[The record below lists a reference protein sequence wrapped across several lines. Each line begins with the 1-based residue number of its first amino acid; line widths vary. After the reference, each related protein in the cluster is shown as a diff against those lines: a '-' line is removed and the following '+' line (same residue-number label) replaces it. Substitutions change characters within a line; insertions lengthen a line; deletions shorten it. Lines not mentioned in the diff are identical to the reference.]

1 MIFSPSEFRRLIHV
15 ETRRTG
21 NPIYDEDLAQEAAL
35 RALDAFRRAG
45 EVKHPHAFLRK
56 IVCDTVRDHWRHRQR
71 PTEDIDAVDERLLSV
86 QPQFEAD
93 LDRRRQRMALTSAL
107 NRLDAAK
114 RTLITM
120 FYEEGVSIPEIA
132 RRHDSTISAVK
143 MQLLRARQELFRMLG
158 AGEKARDSSDKKSRS
173 VRTSR
178 QSRSS
183 SR

>member
-1 MIFSPSEFRRLIHV
+1 MIFNPSEFRRLIHI

-21 NPIYDEDLAQEAAL
+21 NPLYDEDLAQEAAL

-45 EVKHPHAFLRK
+45 QVQHPRAFLRK

-71 PTEDIDAVDERLLSV
+71 PTEDIDTVDERLLSIH
-86 QPQFEAD
+86 PQFEAE
-93 LDRRRQRMALTSAL
+93 LDRRRQRHALRSAL
-107 NRLDAAK
+107 KQIGSAK
-114 RTLITM
+114 RRLIIM

-132 RRHDSTISAVK
+132 QRHNSTVSAVK
-143 MQLLRARQELFRMLG
+143 MQLLRARQELARMIG
-158 AGEKARDSSDKKSRS
+158 AGEKARESSDKKSRS

-178 QSRSS
+178 QSRNS